1 MNLRKIIVAQFGNPH
16 GLLGRLA
23 GWIMANRPSNR
34 ERNSWTVD
42 LLELRPADRVLE
54 IGCGPGLA
62 LEGCLAQATEGAV
75 VGLDHSQTML
85 DQARTR
91 NAVADRQ
98 GRLELRLESFDE
110 LPASA
115 SAFDKIYSCNVVQ
128 FLPDRAAAF
137 DKMFGLLKPRGI
149 AATTYMPR
157 NKNPS
162 RDDAVKLAAEVE
174 GIMQASGFANIHI
187 EELPLEPV
195 PALCVV
201 GEHP

>member
-1 MNLRKIIVAQFGNPH
+1 
-16 GLLGRLA
+16 
-23 GWIMANRPSNR
+23 
-34 ERNSWTVD
+34 
-42 LLELRPADRVLE
+42 
-54 IGCGPGLA
+54 
-62 LEGCLAQATEGAV
+62 
-75 VGLDHSQTML
+75 
-85 DQARTR
+85 
-91 NAVADRQ
+91 
-98 GRLELRLESFDE
+98 
-110 LPASA
+110 
-115 SAFDKIYSCNVVQ
+115 
-128 FLPDRAAAF
+128 
-137 DKMFGLLKPRGI
+137 MFGLLKPRGI

>member
-1 MNLRKIIVAQFGNPH
+1 M
-16 GLLGRLA
+16 
-23 GWIMANRPSNR
+23 
-34 ERNSWTVD
+34 
-42 LLELRPADRVLE
+42 
-54 IGCGPGLA
+54 
-62 LEGCLAQATEGAV
+62 
-75 VGLDHSQTML
+75 
-85 DQARTR
+85 
-91 NAVADRQ
+91 
-98 GRLELRLESFDE
+98 RLESFDE
-110 LPASA
+110 LPAS
-115 SAFDKIYSCNVVQ
+115 
-128 FLPDRAAAF
+128 AAAF